1 MIVAPPEHHVFLV
14 NEKEY
19 VFVPYSECDVEG
31 FIENEMA
38 ARIAD
43 NEKFRDY
50 VNALTMYGD
59 FLERF
64 FYVGDMF
71 MWNKKTGEWNPEFRK
86 HFDFELETWIY
97 ADKIFKMN
105 VENYFAGY
113 PEYSKAYIEYVL
125 RCDEEDV
132 PFDDGFYQF
141 VAKRMIEDGE
151 IRIEWEKVM

>member
-1 MIVAPPEHHVFLV
+1 MIVAPKEHHVFLV
-14 NEKEY
+14 NGEC
-19 VFVPYSECDVEG
+19 VFVPYSECDVEE
-31 FIENEMA
+31 FIEKEMA
-38 ARIAD
+38 TRIAQ

-71 MWNKKTGEWNPEFRK
+71 MWNKKTGEWNPDFRK
-86 HFDFELETWIY
+86 HFDFELETWMY

-105 VENYFAGY
+105 VESYFAGY

-125 RCDEEDV
+125 RCDENDV